1 MSHRIAEREG
11 GFTVIEILA
20 ALTIFAIITLGV
32 TPLMIA
38 SIRSATLSRSY
49 TKGKNL
55 ATEAMERVRGL
66 PYFVSVGSVTPVAE
80 SSPRSDLLDLY
91 FPNMTAAGSSGFQS
105 ATNSFVT
112 TCSPSSS
119 SPAASGAK
127 ACPANIPPD
136 HTLRYEATFV
146 APDTA
151 GTSFTTVVPTG
162 YNWNSTDT
170 EVAPSALL
178 RMVIT
183 ATWAYG
189 GGTRSST
196 LTSIIGERALAK
208 DKLRGVA
215 QIDYIVQGLTGYE
228 DSSGRVSNVVAVA
241 GSTTSRV
248 ESRTVTAADQST
260 EVGRLTLTREEFG
273 GAPAVVLG
281 DQFGAAES
289 LHAPP
294 NAFPAPDVG
303 PVSSDVMTHPDIAG
317 QDVADLGPTRVH
329 SPGVQV
335 VSDLPEATGEA
346 EFMTSSEPALQLFN
360 NPGPLG
366 STLLKLTDDPMLTV
380 GRVSSVELSG
390 TSHAYATALN
400 PTSDRKVEATATADF
415 AELRMLP
422 TDFITASE
430 GSVIVI
436 TDFSA
441 SITCS
446 STATAGTEVADGS
459 WEATLWFWK
468 DADPSDGNAVGSY
481 IPVPLGGIVGGLGI
495 DPLDDLKATN
505 PLVYDHSDPAQDV
518 YLFTVPGQLGYFDDI
533 SSIVDVNASSDGT
546 GRETHVEL
554 EGAVHLVST
563 RVNLNV
569 PSSKITATV
578 GAMSCEAVDKRGL

>member
-1 MSHRIAEREG
+1 MFLRRALGAR
-11 GFTVIEILA
+11 GFTLIETVIALA
-20 ALTIFAIITLGV
+20 IFAIVTLGV
-32 TPLMIA
+32 TPLMIS
-38 SIRSATLSRSY
+38 SIRGASLSRSY

-55 ATEAMERVRGL
+55 AVEAMERIRGL
-66 PYFVSVGSVTPVAE
+66 PYFVSVGSVTPVTE
-80 SSPRSDLLDLY
+80 PRVDVLDLY
-91 FPNMTAAGSSGFQS
+91 FPDMAPAGTNGYQAATSSFL
-105 ATNSFVT
+105 T
-112 TCSPSSS
+112 TCTTSASI
-119 SPAASGAK
+119 PAASGAL
-127 ACPANIPPD
+127 ACPGKVPAD
-136 HTLRYEATFV
+136 HTVTFEATFV
-146 APDTA
+146 AADTA
-151 GTSFTTVVPTG
+151 GTGFTTIAPTG
-162 YNWNSTDT
+162 YNWNSTNT
-170 EVAPSALL
+170 ELAPSGLL
-178 RMVIT
+178 KMVIIVSWT
-183 ATWAYG
+183 QNGAPRTS
-189 GGTRSST
+189 R
-196 LTSIIGERALAK
+196 LTTVLGERSLAT

-215 QIDYIVQGLTGYE
+215 EIDYIVQGLTGYQ

-248 ESRTVTAADQST
+248 ESRTVTAADQNT

-281 DQFGAAES
+281 DEFGAAES

-317 QDVADLGPTRVH
+317 QNVADLGPTRVH

-366 STLLKLTDDPMLTV
+366 STLLRLTDDPMLTV

-400 PTSDRKVEATATADF
+400 PTSSRKVEATATADF

-422 TDFITASE
+422 TSFITAPE
-430 GSVIVI
+430 GSVLVI

-446 STATAGTEVADGS
+446 STATAGTEVADGG
-459 WEATLWFWK
+459 WDATLWFWK
-468 DADPSDGNAVGSY
+468 DADPTDGNAVGSY
-481 IPVPLGGIVGGLGI
+481 VPVPLGGIVGGLGI
-495 DPLDDLKATN
+495 DPLDDLKAAN
-505 PLVYDHSDPAQDV
+505 PLVFDHSDPDQDV
-518 YLFTVPGQLGYFDDI
+518 YLFKVPGQLGYFEDM
-533 SSIVDVNASSDGT
+533 SSIVDVNSSSDGT

-554 EGAVHLVST
+554 EGAIHLVST
-563 RVNLNV
+563 RVNPDV
-569 PSSKITATV
+569 PSSKVTATV